1 MANKSEAFNEGL
13 TRAAIVLAAVAIV
26 FWVVPCDLE
35 AFSADEYDSQYYRY
49 QFFTG
54 LHNYADAEF
63 LGRMPAFIVAAF
75 SSIFLLQLRR
85 R

>member
-1 MANKSEAFNEGL
+1 MANKSEAINEGL

-26 FWVVPCDLE
+26 FWVVPVDLE
-35 AFSADEYDSQYYRY
+35 AFSARDYEASVYRY